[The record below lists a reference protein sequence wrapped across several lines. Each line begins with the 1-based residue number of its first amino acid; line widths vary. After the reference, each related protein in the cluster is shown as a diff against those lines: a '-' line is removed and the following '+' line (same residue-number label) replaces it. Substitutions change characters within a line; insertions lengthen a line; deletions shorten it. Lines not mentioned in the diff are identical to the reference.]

1 MIKKFFIFLTLGLC
15 AQNFSCGPRF
25 FSEDDDYQP
34 SAFEVI
40 ARAQRICSYR
50 AGCLSVLENLSS
62 RSNTPAPGS
71 EDSPPSPKKES
82 TSFLEKD

>member
-1 MIKKFFIFLTLGLC
+1 MIKKIFIFLTLGLC

-34 SAFEVI
+34 TAFEEI
-40 ARAQRICSYR
+40 ARTQRFCSYR

-62 RSNTPAPGS
+62 RSNTPAPES
-71 EDSPPSPKKES
+71 EDSPASPKKEP
-82 TSFLEKD
+82 TSFLERD